1 MKALVWHGKRD
12 VRVDNVADPTIQE
25 PTDAIIEVTS
35 SGICGSDL
43 HLYEVLGMFLREGDI
58 LGHEPMGRVVAVG
71 DDVDN
76 LQVGDRVVVPFN
88 ISCGHCF
95 MCDRQL
101 FAQCETTQV
110 VEQGKGA
117 ALFGYTELYGSVPGG
132 QAEYLRVP
140 HADFGPVKVGEGHD
154 DRYVYLSDVLPTA
167 WQAVEFADV
176 PDGGSALVVGLG
188 PIGQMSARIATH
200 RGARSVIG
208 VDTVPERLEL
218 ARRHGVDT
226 IDGTSKSPAEILGE
240 IRERTAGRGPDA
252 AIDAVGM
259 EAHGSP
265 VLGAMQK
272 AAGFLPDSLAGPMT
286 ERFGVDRLAAL
297 TLTID
302 AVRRGG
308 TVSIIGVYGGMKDPL
323 PMMTMF
329 DKGLTIRMGQAH
341 VKRWIPDLLPLVEDQ
356 SDPLGTMDLATH
368 HIGLDDAPDAYAT
381 FQAKH
386 DGMIK
391 AVITPATTTINQARP
406 GNITGEAT
414 S

>member
-12 VRVDNVADPTIQE
+12 VRIDTVPDPTIE
-25 PTDAIIEVTS
+25 APSDVVIEVTS

-43 HLYEVLGMFLREGDI
+43 HLYDVLTMFLHEGDI

-71 DDVDN
+71 NEVHN
-76 LQVGDRVVVPFN
+76 VSVGDRIVVPFN

-95 MCDRQL
+95 MCDHQL
-101 FAQCETTQV
+101 YAQCETTQV
-110 VEQGKGA
+110 VEHDKGA
-117 ALFGYTELYGSVPGG
+117 ALYGYTELYGSVPGG
-132 QAEYLRVP
+132 QAELLRVP
-140 HADFGPVKVGEGHD
+140 HADFGAIKVGDAHD
-154 DRYVYLSDVLPTA
+154 DRYVYLSDVLPTS
-167 WQAVEFADV
+167 WQAVDYAEV
-176 PDGGSALVVGLG
+176 PEGGSVLVVGLG
-188 PIGQMSARIATH
+188 PIGQMTARIARH
-200 RGARSVIG
+200 RGAGTVIG
-208 VDTVPERLEL
+208 VDTVPERLAL
-218 ARRHGVDT
+218 ARRWGVDT
-226 IDGTSKSPAEILGE
+226 IDGSHRSDADLLAE
-240 IRERTAGRGPDA
+240 IRERTDGRGPDS

-265 VLGAMQK
+265 ILATMQK
-272 AAGFLPDSLAGPMT
+272 AAGMLPDRLAAPLT

-297 TLTID
+297 TFTLD

-341 VKRWIPDLLPLVEDQ
+341 VKRWIPHILPLVEDDA
-356 SDPLGTMDLATH
+356 DPLGTMDLATH
-368 HIGLDDAPDAYAT
+368 HISLDEAPAAYET
-381 FQAKH
+381 FQQKA

-391 AVITPATTTINQARP
+391 AVINP
-406 GNITGEAT
+406 

>member
-12 VRVDNVADPTIQE
+12 VRIDTVPDPTIE
-25 PTDAIIEVTS
+25 APTDVVIEVTS

-43 HLYEVLGMFLREGDI
+43 HLYDVLTMFLHEGDI

-71 DDVDN
+71 NEVN
-76 LQVGDRVVVPFN
+76 NVHVGDRIVVPFN

-101 FAQCETTQV
+101 YAQCETTQV
-110 VEQGKGA
+110 VEHDKGA
-117 ALFGYTELYGSVPGG
+117 ALYGYTELYGSVPGG
-132 QAEYLRVP
+132 QAELLRVP
-140 HADFGPVKVGEGHD
+140 HADFGAIKVGDAHD
-154 DRYVYLSDVLPTA
+154 DRYVYLSDVLPTS
-167 WQAVEFADV
+167 WQAVDYAEV
-176 PDGGSALVVGLG
+176 PEGGSVLVVGLG
-188 PIGQMSARIATH
+188 PIGQMTARIARH
-200 RGARSVIG
+200 RGAGTVIG
-208 VDTVPERLEL
+208 VDTVPERLAL
-218 ARRHGVDT
+218 ARRWGVDT
-226 IDGTSKSPAEILGE
+226 IDGSHRSDADLLAE
-240 IRERTAGRGPDA
+240 IRERTDGRGPDS

-265 VLGAMQK
+265 LLATMQK
-272 AAGFLPDSLAGPMT
+272 AAGMLPDRLAAPLT

-297 TLTID
+297 TFTLD

-341 VKRWIPDLLPLVEDQ
+341 VKRWIPHILPLVEDDA
-356 SDPLGTMDLATH
+356 DPLGTMDLATH
-368 HIGLDDAPDAYAT
+368 HISLDEAPAAYET
-381 FQAKH
+381 FQQKA

-391 AVITPATTTINQARP
+391 AVINP
-406 GNITGEAT
+406 

>member
-12 VRVDNVADPTIQE
+12 VRIDTVPDPTIE
-25 PTDAIIEVTS
+25 APSDVVIEVTS

-43 HLYEVLGMFLREGDI
+43 HLYDVLTMFLHEGDI

-71 DDVDN
+71 NEVHN
-76 LQVGDRVVVPFN
+76 VSVGDRIVVPFN

-95 MCDRQL
+95 MCDHQL
-101 FAQCETTQV
+101 YAQCETTQV
-110 VEQGKGA
+110 VEHDKGA
-117 ALFGYTELYGSVPGG
+117 ALYGYTELYGSVPGG
-132 QAEYLRVP
+132 QAELLRVP
-140 HADFGPVKVGEGHD
+140 HADFGAIKVGDAHD
-154 DRYVYLSDVLPTA
+154 DRYVYLSDVLPTS
-167 WQAVEFADV
+167 WQAVDDAEV
-176 PDGGSALVVGLG
+176 PEGGSVLVVGLG
-188 PIGQMSARIATH
+188 PIGQMTARIARH
-200 RGARSVIG
+200 RGAGTVIG
-208 VDTVPERLEL
+208 VDTVPERLAL
-218 ARRHGVDT
+218 ARRWGVDT
-226 IDGTSKSPAEILGE
+226 IDGSHRSDADLLAE
-240 IRERTAGRGPDA
+240 IRERTDGRGPDS

-265 VLGAMQK
+265 ILATMQK
-272 AAGFLPDSLAGPMT
+272 AAGMLPDRLAAPLT

-297 TLTID
+297 TFTLD

-341 VKRWIPDLLPLVEDQ
+341 VKRWIPHILPLVEDDA
-356 SDPLGTMDLATH
+356 DPLGTMDLATH
-368 HIGLDDAPDAYAT
+368 HISLDEAPAAYET
-381 FQAKH
+381 FQQKA

-391 AVITPATTTINQARP
+391 AVINP
-406 GNITGEAT
+406 